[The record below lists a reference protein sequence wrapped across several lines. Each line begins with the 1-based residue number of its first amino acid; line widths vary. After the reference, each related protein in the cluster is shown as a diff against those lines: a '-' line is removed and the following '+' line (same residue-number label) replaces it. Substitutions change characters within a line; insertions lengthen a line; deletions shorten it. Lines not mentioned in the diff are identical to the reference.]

1 MVLRISRAMFLKML
15 ESYPDAA
22 ERLREI
28 IAERTNEWARDMENI
43 RAALVA
49 DDKPQ

>member
-1 MVLRISRAMFLKML
+1 ML

-28 IAERTNEWARDMENI
+28 IAARTTEWARDMENI
-43 RAALVA
+43 RAALAA